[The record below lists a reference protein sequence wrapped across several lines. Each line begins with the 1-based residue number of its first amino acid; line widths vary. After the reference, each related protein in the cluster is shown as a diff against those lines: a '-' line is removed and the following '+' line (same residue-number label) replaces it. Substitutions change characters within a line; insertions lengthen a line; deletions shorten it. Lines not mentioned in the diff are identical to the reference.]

1 MTETTIVITY
11 WYNKQ
16 FTITT
21 DVIEHTEVN
30 KDGKPN
36 LVKGGEVSGED
47 ALPYETVLRGQSN
60 TLEIKMKPDDGYRVK
75 EIKINN
81 KSLNYSND
89 ENVVID
95 GNIITLPEGYL
106 SNIQEDKKITV
117 EYEKIPAKVIIKYL
131 DEETEQTIYKTEDGK
146 EYDEIIGVIDD
157 EYSTEE
163 RNFAYYEF
171 VKEKYPENAKGTMT
185 KEDIVVKYYYRK
197 LKFNMKVEKEIDGI
211 ILNGVQQEI
220 ENTDKTKIE
229 IDYNDIN
236 KTQLEIRYRI
246 KVTNTEKVDGI
257 AIIEEQLPE
266 GFEFV
271 KEKSS
276 PEWEEKDGKYILKT
290 SVIKSGDTNEYLILL
305 RWNVSSNNVGE
316 KVNNVNIVETSNVP
330 NYNETTTQDNQD
342 FATVEIKVNKK
353 VTDRIKEITREIK
366 TGDSILLSVVSLM
379 LATGVLVVIKK
390 YNK

>member
-1 MTETTIVITY
+1 MVCALLVNSYPIQTMAAE
-11 WYNKQ
+11 
-16 FTITT
+16 T
-21 DVIEHTEVN
+21 DVQTVSSVQEAVADNQSASDNTNEN
-30 KDGKPN
+30 KEEKPEQPDADN
-36 LVKGGEVSGED
+36 RDDSGD
-47 ALPYETVLRGQSN
+47 T
-60 TLEIKMKPDDGYRVK
+60 
-75 EIKINN
+75 
-81 KSLNYSND
+81 
-89 ENVVID
+89 
-95 GNIITLPEGYL
+95 
-106 SNIQEDKKITV
+106 
-117 EYEKIPAKVIIKYL
+117 PA
-131 DEETEQTIYKTEDGK
+131 DKTEDGK

-220 ENTDKTKIE
+220 ENTDKAKIE

-316 KVNNVNIVETSNVP
+316 KVNNVNIIETANVP

-342 FATVEIKVNKK
+342 FAIVEIRVNKT
-353 VTDRIKEITREIK
+353 VTDRIKEITKELK